1 MDIYFTSDIHGYL
14 SARDFHPFSKKG
26 GYFEVAK
33 HFKPNSIVIDG
44 GDNLQGSPLAMYAM
58 NKGLPFP
65 QAEAFRAAGLN
76 AFVPGNHDFNFG
88 EEVLAR
94 YIKESGAVALGANVS
109 STVLDIKPYVIID
122 DIAFVG
128 IVTDYINV
136 WERPENLL
144 NTRIL
149 DSVECAEKTLKEV
162 QKLNPKA
169 IICIYHGGYE
179 NSYSSTALKDT
190 IENRALELMSLGFD
204 VLLSSHQHMRTNPFY
219 KGKCITLQNASNGLS
234 YAHLEINAKGIS
246 AEILNAD
253 EGECYDSA
261 ALRETEKKIS
271 SLNDEVDVYLS
282 EVIGKTESIFED
294 RDKVE
299 SMFHGSSLADFFNQ
313 VQLETTGADISVASL
328 FNEPRSLGP
337 EVTIGNII
345 SAYPFPNTLVVLEVS
360 GIELKAALERSASF
374 LSINEGKEEIAKEF
388 LFPKVEL
395 YNYDYYLGLSYVF
408 DVTKEIGN
416 RVVSLSYKGIDL
428 LEDKEQK
435 LSLVMNNYRASG
447 TGGYEVFT
455 KCKVLKSYQE
465 DFQEVLIN
473 YFKKNSFV
481 TLKESADFHTIIVD

>member
-14 SARDFHPFSKKG
+14 SARDFHSPSRKG

-33 HFKPNSIVIDG
+33 HFKPGSIVIDG

-58 NKGLPFP
+58 NKDLPFP
-65 QAEAFRAAGLN
+65 QAAAFKAAGLN

-94 YIKESGAVALGANVS
+94 YIRETGAIALGANIS
-109 STVLDIKPYVIID
+109 STVLDIKPYVIIN
-122 DIAFVG
+122 DIAFIGV
-128 IVTDYINV
+128 VTDYINV
-136 WERPENLL
+136 WERPENLK

-149 DSVECAEKTLKEV
+149 DSVECAKKALEDVRKSK
-162 QKLNPKA
+162 PKA
-169 IICIYHGGYE
+169 VVCIYHGGYE
-179 NSYSSTALKDT
+179 NSYSSTTLKDT
-190 IENRALELMSLGFD
+190 IENRALELMDLGFD
-204 VLLSSHQHMRTNPFY
+204 VLLTSHQHMRTAPFH
-219 KGKCITLQNASNGLS
+219 KGKCMTLQNSSNGLS
-234 YAHLEINAKGIS
+234 YAHLEICDNGIK
-246 AEILNAD
+246 AEVLNAD
-253 EGECYDSA
+253 EGECYDSFP
-261 ALRETEKKIS
+261 LSEEEKRIS
-271 SLNDEVDVYLS
+271 YLNDEVDVYLS
-282 EVIGKTESIFED
+282 KVIGTTESIFED
-294 RDKVE
+294 RDKTE

-313 VQLETTGADISVASL
+313 VQIEATGADISVASL

-337 EVTIGNII
+337 EVSIGDII

-360 GIELKAALERSASF
+360 GAELKTALERSASF
-374 LSINEGKEEIAKEF
+374 LSISDGKEEIAKDF

-408 DVTKEIGN
+408 DVTKEVGN
-416 RVVSLSYKGIDL
+416 RVVSLNYKSIDL
-428 LEDKEQK
+428 LEDKEKK

-455 KCKVLKSYQE
+455 KCKVLKSYQD

-481 TLKESADFHTIIVD
+481 TLKEKADFHTIS